1 MIIKEVVK
9 GKNHKNVIHS
19 LKDVCVCVNV
29 LFFFCCP
36 SGLGR
41 LGAIL
46 CET

>member
-1 MIIKEVVK
+1 MIIKEIVK
-9 GKNHKNVIHS
+9 RKNHKNVIHS
-19 LKDVCVCVNV
+19 LKDVCVCVYV
-29 LFFFCCP
+29 LFFCCP